1 MAVRPVTPQQ
11 ALVRMQALCSRAEHC
26 SYEIRQ
32 KLSRMGLTAYAAAEV
47 LRLLEE
53 GRYVDDSRYARAFV
67 RDKFLFARWGRRKIR
82 LALAAKRI
90 PSEIT
95 LEAIESIDPEEYRHT
110 AVAVL
115 RAVAA
120 RYGGI
125 LDYGT
130 KMKIFRGMMAKGYE
144 PDVISCAF
152 LSLDSDE
159 ADGLE

>member
-1 MAVRPVTPQQ
+1 MDW
-11 ALVRMQALCSRAEHC
+11 
-26 SYEIRQ
+26 I
-32 KLSRMGLTAYAAAEV
+32 
-47 LRLLEE
+47 
-53 GRYVDDSRYARAFV
+53 AF
-67 RDKFLFARWGRRKIR
+67 FW

-90 PSEIT
+90 PSEIA

>member
-32 KLSRMGLTAYAAAEV
+32 KLSRMGLTASAASEV

-67 RDKFLFARWGRRKIR
+67 RDKFMFARWGRRKIR

-90 PSEIT
+90 PSEIA

-115 RAVAA
+115 RAVAV